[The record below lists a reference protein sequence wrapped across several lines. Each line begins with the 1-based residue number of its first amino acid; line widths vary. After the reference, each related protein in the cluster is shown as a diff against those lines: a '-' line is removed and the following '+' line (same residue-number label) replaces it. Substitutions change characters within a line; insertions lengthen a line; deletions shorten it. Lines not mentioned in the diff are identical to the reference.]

1 MCAVSFQLQVKL
13 IASLGSHMEQAQ
25 FLSNERSF
33 ICRLPALNQN
43 NEREKSF
50 QFPIKASERWWDFLV
65 DARAFNQL
73 ELRPWGRLYLVPSTP
88 FEVWPLLSRDG
99 AVHRYPIGIGRNTMN
114 HRGAKPWALLIALNS
129 AARVSSRVVCKR
141 RQLLT

>member
-43 NEREKSF
+43 NEREK
-50 QFPIKASERWWDFLV
+50 FPVSHKGERALM
-65 DARAFNQL
+65 RL
-73 ELRPWGRLYLVPSTP
+73 PGGRTR
-88 FEVWPLLSRDG
+88 F
-99 AVHRYPIGIGRNTMN
+99 
-114 HRGAKPWALLIALNS
+114 
-129 AARVSSRVVCKR
+129 
-141 RQLLT
+141 